1 MKIRTVLLIFV
12 SFFLLVIFSFP
23 LRGVV
28 VLLDEKKLISAKSIE
43 GFWWKGHLE
52 QVQLEQRSLG
62 NIKINYLPLSL
73 FKGKFAFNLDIKSPE
88 VNLEGIIGLT
98 VFRNVFLEN
107 INLSANPKLRVKSG
121 KPLFQ
126 EVSNIKA
133 KVSYLYFNDNKCVR
147 AKGSGTGEIVDV
159 FGLFSQNLKINL
171 KLTCREDLFEVAF
184 KSTPDSILEGEVLVK
199 TNLEYNLEARSK
211 RLSSKIREASK
222 LNFTKDPS
230 FKVSGRLDEL
240 INIY

>member
-1 MKIRTVLLIFV
+1 MKIRTFILIFV
-12 SFFLLVIFSFP
+12 SFFLLIVLSFP

-52 QVQLEQRSLG
+52 QVQLQQRSLG
-62 NIKINYLPLSL
+62 NIKVNYLPLSL
-73 FKGKFAFNLDIKSPE
+73 FKGKFAFNLDMKSPE
-88 VNLEGIIGLT
+88 VNLDGTIGLT
-98 VFRNVFLEN
+98 IFRNVFLEN

-133 KVSYLYFNDNKCVR
+133 EVNYLYFNSNKCVR
-147 AKGSGTGEIVDV
+147 AKGSGTGEMVDV

-171 KLTCREDLFEVAF
+171 KLTCNEDLFEVAF
-184 KSTPDSILEGEVLVK
+184 KSTPDPILEGEVLVK

-240 INIY
+240 MNIY